1 MDSIRGLGRLDAYLA
16 EVESGLK
23 GLPRGR
29 RRLLIRELAAHL
41 NDELEARSLSGDE
54 GLRALLADKEDP
66 EVLARSLAE
75 TEDEG
80 FVHRSGTKLLAGGL
94 LALATGGYLFS
105 LGRPWYLALTI
116 GTATGMAVGVGIF
129 WARRRWQRLHPALRV
144 ASAILLGTLL
154 AIPLGFTVPDVAF
167 APGRLAYGA
176 FTGYLAERLLR
187 RRSPWAWILD
197 NVGFTICIWFI
208 SVVITHQQTLTR
220 ADWHLVPKSMLF
232 TFVLQAGVWGALRLH
247 QLLDERWL
255 LNPKGV

>member
-1 MDSIRGLGRLDAYLA
+1 MGTTLDAYLA
-16 EVESGLK
+16 EVEAGLK

-29 RRLLIRELAAHL
+29 RRLMIRELTAHL
-41 NDELEARSLSGDE
+41 MDEMESRGLSGEE
-54 GLRALLADKEDP
+54 GMRTILAEKEEP
-66 EVLARSLAE
+66 EFLARSLADS
-75 TEDEG
+75 EDDG
-80 FVHRSGTKLLAGGL
+80 FTHRSGTKLLAGGL
-94 LALATGGYLFS
+94 LALATGGYLFF

-116 GTATGMAVGVGIF
+116 GTGTGMAVGAGIF

-144 ASAILLGTLL
+144 VSAILLGTLL

-176 FTGYLAERLLR
+176 FTGYLAERLRR
-187 RRSPWAWILD
+187 RRSPWAWVLD

-208 SVVITHQQTLTR
+208 SVVVTQQQQLGR
-220 ADWHLVPKSMLF
+220 ANWDQVPKSMLF
-232 TFVLQAGVWGALRLH
+232 TLVLQAGVWASLRLH